1 MGEDLTINEKKEN
14 KRGKKDKKINWYLDT
29 PSKQTIVMVGSFVLL
44 YVLCTMVLK
53 FRFTIS
59 FYISEM
65 ASVNDPNIPYS
76 VQLKG
81 SDISQLVILN
91 LAIPCIVWWVY
102 RDSIKAAK
110 ENNPNFNEKIIFDY
124 LILMLVALF
133 IIGNSSHV
141 IVNRIN
147 GKLLDDG
154 YIQTVLRDNPTSKM
168 ADAYKLIYFYD
179 EYVGHLGMMVPLF
192 FIQMVL
198 LRSQIHVPQEFKKL
212 HPVEI
217 ALLIILGILNGV
229 YNSYSLIEGQSNI
242 VLLVMHL
249 LLLPIIIW
257 LILKKRYSIK
267 NHPILLFLLLQ
278 IIGFTIYSFIWIIL
292 TGLKPY
298 YPFTYQPSELEKSWF
313 LSIKF

>member
-1 MGEDLTINEKKEN
+1 MSEDLTINEKKE
-14 KRGKKDKKINWYLDT
+14 KKKGKKFSWYLDT
-29 PSKQTIVMVGSFVLL
+29 PSKQTIVLVGSFIFL

-53 FRFTIS
+53 FKFTIS

-65 ASVNDPNIPYS
+65 AEVNDPNIPYS

-91 LAIPCIVWWVY
+91 LATPCIAWWVY

-110 ENNPNFNEKIIFDY
+110 ENNPNFQEKIIFDY
-124 LILMLVALF
+124 LILILLAIFV
-133 IIGNSSHV
+133 IGNSSHV

-154 YIQTVLRDNPTSKM
+154 LIQTVLRDDPTSKM

-179 EYVGHLGMMVPLF
+179 EYVGHLAMMVPLF
-192 FIQMVL
+192 FIQIVL
-198 LRSQIHVPQEFKKL
+198 LRSQIHVPQDFKKL

-217 ALLIILGILNGV
+217 ALFLILSILNGA
-229 YNSYSLIEGQSNI
+229 YNSYKQIEGQANI
-242 VLLVMHL
+242 VLLILHL
-249 LLLPIIIW
+249 LLLPVILW
-257 LILKKRYSIK
+257 LIWKKKYSIK
-267 NHPILLFLLLQ
+267 NNPVLLFFLLQ
-278 IIGFTIYSFIWIIL
+278 IIGFAICSIIWIIM

-298 YPFTYQPSELEKSWF
+298 YPFTYQPTELEKSWF
-313 LSIKF
+313 SSIF